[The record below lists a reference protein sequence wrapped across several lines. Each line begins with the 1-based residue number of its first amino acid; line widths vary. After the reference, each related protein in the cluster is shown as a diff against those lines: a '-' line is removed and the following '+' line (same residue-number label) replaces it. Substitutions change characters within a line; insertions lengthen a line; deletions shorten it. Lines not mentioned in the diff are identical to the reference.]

1 MSGFPTVIYEKRD
14 TIAYVTLNRPQFLN
28 AYNIQMRDD
37 LYQVLGGIRD
47 DSEVRVAIL
56 KGTGEKAFCAGGRF
70 ERISHSTF
78 PPFRR
83 DRYAGSGMFGGFFWI
98 SLNPSLLRFMDM
110 CWVQALK
117 WPCFAI

>member
-78 PPFRR
+78 PHSGETGTLGAGCLGAFFGHPSTPHCCGSWICVGFRH
-83 DRYAGSGMFGGFFWI
+83 
-98 SLNPSLLRFMDM
+98 
-110 CWVQALK
+110 
-117 WPCFAI
+117 